1 MSDFK
6 ITCAIAKAY
15 ERQENGIRR
24 RLIGGLASGIG
35 TDLDGERMAESAI
48 QAFRKAIKDG
58 MTLPDGQW
66 SYIPLR
72 SGHRNEW
79 DDVLGWIV
87 DAEIDKDHNLWIEA
101 EIDQENPVADGL
113 FRKLTKPSEHGKPL
127 KLGLS
132 VGGSVL
138 KAGYEWNDDLNEFT
152 KTYYDVQLREV
163 SVVSQPAYPTS
174 YLVALN
180 KSVNWDALRP
190 ETQEAL
196 VKAQV
201 EEGQS
206 VVPPVPSDEL
216 IDAAPAALEQ
226 ENTMEEKTTKNDD
239 LELVAEEM
247 TKTTDEPAEE
257 APADEAVETEAE
269 VVEEETP
276 SLIETAVAKLTEQ
289 VAIIAQSVE
298 ALAAQ
303 LSELTASAPAAK
315 SADLAAD
322 EQPTV
327 EKSTEASVDSTELI
341 KQAVLAAIEPVMER
355 LEKLENEPIDKSY
368 AVIKNKYAEETFD
381 QRVQREISE
390 VDGRAAVRRAL
401 ELTFESK

>member
-15 ERQENGIRR
+15 ERQENGVRR
-24 RLIGGLASGIG
+24 RLIGGLASGTG

-48 QAFRKAIKDG
+48 DAFRKAIKDG

-101 EIDQENPVADGL
+101 EIDQENPVADSL
-113 FRKLTKPSEHGKPL
+113 FRKLTKPAEHGKPL

-201 EEGQS
+201 EEGES
-206 VVPPVPSDEL
+206 AVPEVPSDEL
-216 IDAAPAALEQ
+216 IDAASAALEQ
-226 ENTMEEKTTKNDD
+226 ENTMEEEMTKNEEMDV
-239 LELVAEEM
+239 VAEEM
-247 TKTTDEPAEE
+247 TKAAEETAEETPAEE
-257 APADEAVETEAE
+257 VVEAE
-269 VVEEETP
+269 ADVVEEESKMT
-276 SLIETAVAKLTEQ
+276 LIETAVAKLTDQ
-289 VAIIAQSVE
+289 VATIAQSVE

-303 LSELTASAPAAK
+303 LSEVTAAATAK
-315 SADLAAD
+315 SADPVAD

-327 EKSTEASVDSTELI
+327 EKSTEASVASTELI

-368 AVIKNKYAEETFD
+368 AVIKNKYSDETFD

-401 ELTFESK
+401 ELAMNS